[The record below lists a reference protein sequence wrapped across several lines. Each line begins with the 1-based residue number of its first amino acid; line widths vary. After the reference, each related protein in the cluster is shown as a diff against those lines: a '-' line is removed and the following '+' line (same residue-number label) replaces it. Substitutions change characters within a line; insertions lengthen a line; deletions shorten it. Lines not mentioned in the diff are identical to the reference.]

1 MRINTKKCLKK
12 TPFIIEEKIYTS
24 LLVVISKVV
33 LRPAAGILT
42 FSFFSAPA
50 GEEFGYK
57 DGWISD
63 DEFIYTGEGQCGD
76 MKFVRGNK
84 AIRDHLENGKQLH
97 LFEHYRI
104 GEYKYLGEFQYRS
117 FEKQRGKDIEGR
129 DREVIRFRLA
139 LTK

>member
-1 MRINTKKCLKK
+1 MFEKDAIYNRRKDLHE
-12 TPFIIEEKIYTS
+12 PFGGNQQS
-24 LLVVISKVV
+24 
-33 LRPAAGILT
+33 GIASCSQYPYVFL
-42 FSFFSAPA
+42 FSAPE

-63 DEFIYTGEGQCGD
+63 DEFIYTGEGQRGD
-76 MKFVRGNK
+76 MQFARGNR

-97 LFEHYRI
+97 LFERYRM

-117 FEKQRGKDIEGR
+117 FEKIRGKDLEGR
-129 DREVIRFRLA
+129 DREVLRFRLA